1 MTTSKKNFT
10 YEKNTKVISTLG
22 PSTDKEGV
30 LEEIIKQGVNV
41 VRLNMSHG
49 DFEEQGKRI
58 KKIKELRVKLDLPL
72 SILLDTKGPEIRIHD
87 FKDGKQEYK
96 LGSTVYIEAG
106 KEILGDEDGFSVTYQ
121 DLPKTTK
128 VGEEILC
135 DDGKL
140 SLTVKKISGTKVECL
155 VNNTFV
161 LNPKKAVNIPGAELT
176 LPFVNEYDKSAI
188 EWGLDQGIEYIA
200 ASFVNSAEDV
210 KQIKE
215 ICVKKGYE
223 HVQVISKIESLKSVN
238 NLNEIILE
246 SDGIMLARGDLGVE
260 IPFQKVPFYQGLITN
275 KCKYFGKPIII
286 ATQML
291 ESMSD
296 SPRPTRSEVTDV
308 YFAANSGVDATM
320 LSGETAA
327 GDFPIPSVNA
337 MSTIN
342 KEAETNY
349 NYQTSFENAYG
360 YVPSVNADVA
370 YKVARTTIKERID
383 VIIALSSSGSLI
395 KALSKFRPRARILGV
410 SNKEVLQR
418 YFGIWY
424 GVYMNKVSV
433 DAPKLY
439 DSEKELNEIAKKWG
453 SKKGDRVLIAKK
465 DTYKVIVIK

>member
-1 MTTSKKNFT
+1 MITKDNDFT
-10 YEKNTKVISTLG
+10 YSKNTKIISTLG
-22 PSTDKEGV
+22 PSTDKGNT
-30 LEEIIKQGVNV
+30 LEEIVKQGVNV

-58 KKIKELRVKLDLPL
+58 KAVNALRKKLDLPI
-72 SILLDTKGPEIRIHD
+72 SILLDTKGPEIRIND

-96 LGSTVYIEAG
+96 IGTKLFIEAG
-106 KEILGDEDGFSVTYQ
+106 KEILGDENGFSVTYQ
-121 DLPKTTK
+121 DLPKT
-128 VGEEILC
+128 VSIGEEILC

-140 SLTVKKISGTKVECL
+140 SLTVEKISGTKVECL
-155 VNNTFV
+155 VNNTFI
-161 LNPKKAVNIPGAELT
+161 LKPKKAVNIPGAELT

-215 ICVKKGYE
+215 ICAKKGHE

-327 GDFPIPSVNA
+327 GDFPIPSVHS

-349 NYQTSFENAYG
+349 NYQTSFENAYA

-383 VIIALSSSGSLI
+383 VIIALSSSGCLI

-439 DSEKELNEIAKKWG
+439 DSEKELMDIAKKWG
-453 SKKGDRVLIAKK
+453 CKKGDRVIVAKK
-465 DTYKVIVIK
+465 DLYKIIIIK